1 MMGKGL
7 VQALHGGLR
16 LEVCILG
23 GGVLAACSLGPA
35 YRQPVNP
42 APTVWVTPVARA
54 GPGESASAKPVANW
68 PRAAWWRGFGSAQ
81 LDTYIA
87 DAQANN
93 NDISVA
99 IAQVREADAEA
110 RIAGAPLLPSLALQ
124 ASANRQKSFSPF
136 SGSSGTLHDEYT
148 PTLTASYEL
157 DFWGENRATRAAALA
172 AARAS
177 RYARDTV
184 ALTVVSSVAL
194 TYFETL
200 ELHDRLQVARNN
212 LSNAQHVL
220 DGLQFEARV
229 GTATALDVAQQ
240 AATVGVL
247 NAAIPPLRQQL
258 RVASDALAILIGRA
272 PESVT
277 VAGGSLADIA
287 EPVVY
292 PGLPSALLVRRPDVA
307 QAEEQLRAA
316 NANIAV
322 ARAAIFPSVT
332 LTADGGF
339 ASGVVATV
347 LSPASRVYGLTAALA
362 QDVFEGG
369 KLLGA
374 YEYNK
379 ARYGE
384 LLADYRKTVLTAF
397 SNVEDALV
405 SLRQTAEQQR
415 REQVAVD
422 TARRAFAFAQLQ
434 MRAGVA
440 NVLTV
445 LNTET
450 ALFTA
455 QDTLVQIKY
464 AHLQALV
471 DLYQALG
478 GGWSRSAPGAFPAP
492 GKRS

>member
-1 MMGKGL
+1 M
-7 VQALHGGLR
+7 
-16 LEVCILG
+16 
-23 GGVLAACSLGPA
+23 
-35 YRQPVNP
+35 
-42 APTVWVTPVARA
+42 PVAPA
-54 GPGESASAKPVANW
+54 GRGESAAGASTANW
-68 PRAAWWRGFGSAQ
+68 PKPGWWHGFGSAQ
-81 LDTYIA
+81 LDAYIGE
-87 DAQANN
+87 AQAH
-93 NDISVA
+93 NDDIAVA

-124 ASANRQKSFSPF
+124 ANANRQKSFSPF
-136 SGSSGTLHDEYT
+136 SGASGALHDEYT

-157 DFWGENRATRAAALA
+157 DFWGENRAAHAAALA

-177 RYARDTV
+177 RYDRDTV
-184 ALTVVSSVAL
+184 ALTVVSGVAL
-194 TYFETL
+194 TYFEAL
-200 ELHDRLQVARNN
+200 ELHDRLRVAQGN
-212 LSNAQHVL
+212 LSNARSIL
-220 DGLQFEARV
+220 SGLEFEARV

-240 AATVGVL
+240 AATVAAL

-258 RVASDALAILIGRA
+258 RVANDALAILIGRS
-272 PESVT
+272 PETVN
-277 VAGGSLADIA
+277 VAGGSLADLS
-287 EPVVY
+287 EPAVY
-292 PGLPSALLVRRPDVA
+292 PGLPSALLARRPDVA

-322 ARAAIFPSVT
+322 ARAAIFPSVS
-332 LTADGGF
+332 LTANGGY
-339 ASGVVATV
+339 ASSAISTV
-347 LSPASRVYGLTAALA
+347 LSPASQVYGLTAALA
-362 QDVFEGG
+362 QDIFEGG
-369 KLLGA
+369 KLRGA

-379 ARYGE
+379 ARYSE

-415 REQVAVD
+415 REQTAVD
-422 TARRAFAFAQLQ
+422 TARRAFDFAQRQ
-434 MRAGVA
+434 MHAGVA

-450 ALFTA
+450 ALFAA

-471 DLYQALG
+471 ELYQALG
-478 GGWSRSAPGAFPAP
+478 GGWSRSAPAAFPAP